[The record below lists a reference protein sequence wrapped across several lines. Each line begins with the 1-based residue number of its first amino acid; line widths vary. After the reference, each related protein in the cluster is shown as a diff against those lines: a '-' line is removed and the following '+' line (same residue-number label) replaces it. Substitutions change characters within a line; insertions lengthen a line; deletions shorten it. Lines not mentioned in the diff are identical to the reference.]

1 MDNENKKDLP
11 LEENLPEEL
20 VSSYGELLCDFR
32 SGGYRILGD
41 LICDIDDANKDTQRR
56 ILVRDDDSE
65 LWKRMVDSYHKRIVG
80 ESYRDAVSQGCR
92 QYLET
97 KIKPS
102 EAVKYAIAFGKK
114 NFVWDVLLDKVA
126 ENALSIKEVPHA

>member
-1 MDNENKKDLP
+1 MDSLERLSF

-20 VSSYGELLCDFR
+20 VGSYSELLCDFR
-32 SGGYRILGD
+32 SGGYRNLGD
-41 LICDIDDANKDTQRR
+41 LICDIDDANKDAERR
-56 ILVRDDDSE
+56 ILVRDTDTE
-65 LWKRMVDSYHKRIVG
+65 LWKLMMDSYHKRSVG

-102 EAVKYAIAFGKK
+102 EAVKYAIALGKK
-114 NFVWDVLLDKVA
+114 NFVWDVLLDKIA